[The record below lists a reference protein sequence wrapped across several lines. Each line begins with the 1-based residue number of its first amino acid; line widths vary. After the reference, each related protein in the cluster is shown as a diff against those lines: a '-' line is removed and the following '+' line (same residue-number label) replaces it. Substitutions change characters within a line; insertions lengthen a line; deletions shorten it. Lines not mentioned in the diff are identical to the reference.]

1 MLARAVGALIR
12 GTLHV
17 LTGPQARWRG
27 CGPTPVQR
35 VYFANH
41 ASHADFA
48 LIWTVLPPR
57 LRRTTRPVA
66 ARDYWSH
73 GALKQFLIHRVFR
86 GVLVSRGIDR
96 EHNPIADMGHVLKQG
111 ESLILFPEGTR
122 GPGSEVQPF
131 KSGIYHLAHAYP
143 DVDLVPVWID
153 NANRVM
159 PKGTLLPI
167 PLLCSVTFGHPLK
180 METGETKAAFLERLR
195 SALIKL
201 EEA

>member
-27 CGPTPVQR
+27 CGPAPEQR

-73 GALKQFLIHRVFR
+73 GALKQFLIHRVLR
-86 GVLVSRGIDR
+86 GMECPKTATTRMPNSSPKCKGWSR
-96 EHNPIADMGHVLKQG
+96 K
-111 ESLILFPEGTR
+111 
-122 GPGSEVQPF
+122 
-131 KSGIYHLAHAYP
+131 
-143 DVDLVPVWID
+143 
-153 NANRVM
+153 AN
-159 PKGTLLPI
+159 L
-167 PLLCSVTFGHPLK
+167 
-180 METGETKAAFLERLR
+180 
-195 SALIKL
+195 
-201 EEA
+201 